1 MLGLRTGPSPPR
13 QKVNEYKEQNI
24 SGALVPTPGT
34 AARMELVLASNLIV
48 DLSGTASAQAGATE
62 PGQSQGQVVTGSF
75 QLTAGLGGNICSY
88 IF

>member
-1 MLGLRTGPSPPR
+1 
-13 QKVNEYKEQNI
+13 
-24 SGALVPTPGT
+24 
-34 AARMELVLASNLIV
+34 MELVLASNLIV